1 MAIRNIVKKGDDILR
16 KKCREVS
23 EVTDRIRL
31 ILEDMVDTMH
41 SELGVGLAAPQVGI
55 MRRMFVAEP
64 VPESGNIYYMIN
76 PEIYEREGSQ
86 VGEEGCLSVPGL
98 VGTVERPEKIKMRA
112 QDIDGNWKEYE
123 FEDFEARVMCHEYDH
138 LEGIL
143 YTDEAS
149 NIHDPVLEY
158 EEGV

>member
-64 VPESGNIYYMIN
+64 VPASGNIYYMIN

-123 FEDFEARVMCHEYDH
+123 FEGFEARVMCHEYDH

-143 YTDEAS
+143 YTDKAS
-149 NIHDPVLEY
+149 NIHDPALDY